1 MLGGDH
7 LLAGSGLLAAA
18 EAFDLG
24 DRSRGHDDA
33 APAAAGEYEHRPDQ
47 AQGAGL
53 AGEAADH
60 LRAAA
65 DLDERS
71 PDPLERIRLAV
82 DTGQHII
89 KLAANRSLGGTLA
102 MRAYLHLR
110 LVRSKRRLRPPYFPP
125 APGTAP
131 RSRTTSIPLGPRDS
145 LLLIVQ
151 PGSERELK
159 WDAGEHCFRRG
170 PAVSTG
176 AP

>member
-1 MLGGDH
+1 MLRGDH
-7 LLAGSGLLAAA
+7 LLHAGPVVVARTGRSLAA

-24 DRSRGHDDA
+24 DGLRGHDDA
-33 APAAAGEYEHRPDQ
+33 APAAAGELEHGPDQ

-65 DLDERS
+65 DLDERA

-102 MRAYLHLR
+102 MRAYLH
-110 LVRSKRRLRPPYFPP
+110 
-125 APGTAP
+125 
-131 RSRTTSIPLGPRDS
+131 
-145 LLLIVQ
+145 
-151 PGSERELK
+151 
-159 WDAGEHCFRRG
+159 
-170 PAVSTG
+170 
-176 AP
+176 